1 MSTWSCEI
9 TFSNPETPAF
19 PQSSCSYPAQP
30 KYPAAFPTTL
40 PAAGASAGVE
50 TAPAAVL
57 PDLLGDVPFTL
68 APHVLAMQAGF
79 PLVPDVLVSQ
89 DFSYN
94 LASFHYDFTLENS
107 VLHNS

>member
-1 MSTWSCEI
+1 MFKQVCLVAG
-9 TFSNPETPAF
+9 ETLEE
-19 PQSSCSYPAQP
+19 QRKKVQTINIAQP
-30 KYPAAFPTTL
+30 STNVIVQPSKVA
-40 PAAGASAGVE
+40 VE
-50 TAPAAVL
+50 TTPAAVL

-68 APHVLAMQAGF
+68 APHVLAMQASF
-79 PLVPDVLVSQ
+79 PLIPDVLVSQ